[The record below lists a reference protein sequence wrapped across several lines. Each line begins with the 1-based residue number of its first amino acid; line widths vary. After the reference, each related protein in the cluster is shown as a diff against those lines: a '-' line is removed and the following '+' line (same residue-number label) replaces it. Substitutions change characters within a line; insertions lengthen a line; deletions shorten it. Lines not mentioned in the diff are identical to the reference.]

1 MQLIHGDCLE
11 KMKDIPDKSI
21 DFVLTDIPYNI
32 SKKNNFKTMKNR
44 TGRNGTYFGE
54 WDKEWDIT
62 TLSCLLPKIVDNG
75 GILLFHSIEQLS
87 DITKIFSDVMEYK
100 DTIIWEKSNPMPR
113 NRDRR
118 YVSNVEMASW
128 FVKKNAKWVFNRQ
141 SETYDSCVY
150 RYPSESGGGFIRY
163 HPCQKNVKLLES
175 LILRHTNSGDTIL
188 DPFMG
193 SCSTGVACMNTGRKF
208 IGIEKDD
215 TYFEIAEKRIE
226 EMNNIKEYIL

>member
-1 MQLIHGDCLE
+1 VIHGDCLE

-32 SKKNNFKTMKNR
+32 SKKNNFKTMKDR
-44 TGRNGTYFGE
+44 TGRNGTDFGE
-54 WDKEWDIT
+54 WDKDWDIT
-62 TLSCLLPKIVDNG
+62 TLTCILPKVANNG
-75 GILLFHSIEQLS
+75 GILLFHSIQQLS
-87 DITKIFSDVMEYK
+87 DITNVFSDVMEYK

-128 FVKKNAKWVFNRQ
+128 FVRKNAKWVFNRQ

-163 HPCQKNVKLLES
+163 HPCQKNLKLLES
-175 LILRHTNSGDTIL
+175 LVLRHTNTGDTIL

-193 SCSTGVACMNTGRKF
+193 SGSTGVACINTNRNF

-215 TYFEIAEKRIE
+215 KYFEIAKKRIADA
-226 EMNNIKEYIL
+226 IKDSETKLF